1 MHINVGAHCSAT
13 PLLAISIS
21 SCVRVPRETTVCRKI
36 LRERERDERET
47 EKVTERKSKRERER
61 KRESH
66 TSEAIRFV
74 LSASARVFEIS
85 KARQR

>member
-1 MHINVGAHCSAT
+1 MHINVGAYCSAT

-21 SCVRVPRETTVCRKI
+21 PYVRVPRETTVRRKI

-47 EKVTERKSKRERER
+47 EKVTERESKRER

-66 TSEAIRFV
+66 TNEAIRFV
-74 LSASARVFEIS
+74 LSARAFEIS